1 MNKTAKIFLSAI
13 ALYVLGVITC
23 MCFYSPKHKV
33 DTIPIKE
40 VSQSIK
46 KQNQETHQ
54 HIQHLQHEKVVLQKK
69 LIDTKQQLHKQN
81 EQVQQLE
88 QSVTFLANQ
97 VLDESDSTEID
108 SSCIALSYYA
118 DSLVLSYH
126 HKDSLQD
133 IQVLQFEKLICNQDS
148 NMGILLR
155 SNIFLQ
161 SKVDT
166 LLSNQ
171 MLLQSQVKKQQK
183 QLAFKTIGNR
193 FLATGLMVS
202 TSVLAYLQIKNNN

>member
-33 DTIPIKE
+33 ETIPFKV
-40 VSQSIK
+40 VSQSIH
-46 KQNQETHQ
+46 KQNQQTQ
-54 HIQHLQHEKVVLQKK
+54 KYIQHLQHEKVVLQKK
-69 LIDTKQQLHKQN
+69 LMDTKQQLNRQN

-97 VLDESDSTEID
+97 VLEASDSTEID

-118 DSLVLSYH
+118 HSLVLSYH
-126 HKDSLQD
+126 HKDSLQNL
-133 IQVLQFEKLICNQDS
+133 QVLHLEKLICFQDS
-148 NMGILLR
+148 SLSILLR

-171 MLLQSQVKKQQK
+171 MFLQSQATKQQRL
-183 QLAFKTIGNR
+183 LAFKTLGNR
-193 FLATGLMVS
+193 LLASGLMLS
-202 TSVLAYLQIKNNN
+202 TSVLAYLQIKNLN